1 MSRRGVLRAG
11 LVAMLA
17 AACGRRDES
26 RLRAVDPTRY
36 DYGPDPSQFGELY
49 LPRSGG
55 PFPVIVVIHGGFWRS
70 AYDLSLGT
78 PLAEDLAGRG
88 YAAWN
93 LEYRRLG
100 NGGGWPTTLQDVA
113 DGIDLLAVLAADG
126 SPLDVSR
133 VATLGHSAGGHL
145 AVWAAARPGL
155 PAGAP
160 GADPA
165 VRPSGAL
172 AQAGVLDLHRAADEE
187 LGGGATQE
195 LLGGGPDEVP
205 DRYAVA
211 SPVERVP
218 LGVPVVC
225 VHGRGDTNV
234 PLSQS
239 ERYARAATAAGDSV
253 EVVEVEGDHFVVI
266 DVNSEAW
273 TTIVAKL
280 PGLL

>member
-1 MSRRGVLRAG
+1 
-11 LVAMLA
+11 MLA

-126 SPLDVSR
+126 SPVDVSR
-133 VATLGHSAGGHL
+133 VATLGHSAGGTWRSGRPPARVSRRRPRSGPCCA
-145 AVWAAARPGL
+145 AVRS
-155 PAGAP
+155 AGA
-160 GADPA
+160 GRRTRPA
-165 VRPSGAL
+165 RCC
-172 AQAGVLDLHRAADEE
+172 R
-187 LGGGATQE
+187 
-195 LLGGGPDEVP
+195 
-205 DRYAVA
+205 
-211 SPVERVP
+211 
-218 LGVPVVC
+218 
-225 VHGRGDTNV
+225 
-234 PLSQS
+234 
-239 ERYARAATAAGDSV
+239 
-253 EVVEVEGDHFVVI
+253 
-266 DVNSEAW
+266 
-273 TTIVAKL
+273 
-280 PGLL
+280 